1 MIIVIEDIKFVINS
15 LGFKKMP
22 ALVVQRLSNK
32 PVSKHFSSTLVFK
45 VFWIPCPLEQTEYFI
60 KYLLSK

>member
-45 VFWIPCPLEQTEYFI
+45 VF
-60 KYLLSK
+60 